1 MIIFAED
8 YNIKKIHD
16 ETKQDFPYPGSGR
29 NTLADASLI
38 VRTDCGR

>member
-1 MIIFAED
+1 M
-8 YNIKKIHD
+8 KINK
-16 ETKQDFPYPGSGR
+16 TFLTPGLGR